1 MNMNRRRFLCQSML
15 LGGGLML
22 GAGAGAC
29 SAQPATGAASGAG
42 GTQARPSGWLMPDE
56 DAPHIRTWM
65 AFGASQK
72 IWGRKLLP
80 EVRRNLALIANT
92 IAEFEPV
99 HMLVRPEEEAIAR
112 KLVSDKVRL
121 IPAGLDDLWMRDT
134 GCVFVKNAAGERA
147 GVNFNFNGWGGKQ
160 ASGQDAKVA
169 ALVAKE
175 AGVPLLSTDW
185 VLEGGC
191 IEVNGHGLAVMTE
204 SCILNDNRNPGR
216 SKDEFAAAIQPL
228 LGIEKIIWLPGVKGR
243 DITDGHIDFYARFAG
258 KNTVLAGLDNDPSSY
273 DYDITRRHLQLL
285 QAATNLQ
292 GQPLQV
298 ETLTAPTDLRPDYLN
313 DEFAAGYIG
322 FYVCNGAVIAQEFGD
337 AKADAAAKA
346 VLQQAYPGREV
357 IMLNVDGIAA
367 GGGSIHC
374 TTQQEI
380 A

>member
-1 MNMNRRRFLCQSML
+1 M
-15 LGGGLML
+15 
-22 GAGAGAC
+22 
-29 SAQPATGAASGAG
+29 TAS
-42 GTQARPSGWLMPDE
+42 R
-56 DAPHIRTWM
+56 
-65 AFGASQK
+65 
-72 IWGRKLLP
+72 
-80 EVRRNLALIANT
+80 
-92 IAEFEPV
+92 
-99 HMLVRPEEEAIAR
+99 
-112 KLVSDKVRL
+112 
-121 IPAGLDDLWMRDT
+121 
-134 GCVFVKNAAGERA
+134 
-147 GVNFNFNGWGGKQ
+147 
-160 ASGQDAKVA
+160 
-169 ALVAKE
+169 
-175 AGVPLLSTDW
+175 
-185 VLEGGC
+185 
-191 IEVNGHGLAVMTE
+191 
-204 SCILNDNRNPGR
+204 ILNRNPNPGR
-216 SKDEFAAAIQPL
+216 SKAECAAAIQPL
-228 LGIEKIIWLPGVKGR
+228 LGLDTIIWLPGVKGR

-258 KNTVLAGLDNDPSSY
+258 KNTVFAGLDNDPSSY

-285 QAATNLQ
+285 QAATNLE

>member
-1 MNMNRRRFLCQSML
+1 MNRRDFLCQSML
-15 LGGGLML
+15 LGGGLIL
-22 GAGAGAC
+22 GAGAC
-29 SAQPATGAASGAG
+29 SAQPTGASGQATDVAPAAASA
-42 GTQARPSGWLMPDE
+42 WLMPDE
-56 DAPHIRTWM
+56 DAPHLRTWM
-65 AFGASQK
+65 AFGAAQA
-72 IWGRKLLP
+72 IWGKKLLP

-112 KLVSDKVRL
+112 ALLSQKVRL
-121 IPAGLDDLWMRDT
+121 IPAALDDLWMRDT
-134 GCVFVKNAAGERA
+134 SCVFVKNAAGERA
-147 GVNFNFNGWGGKQ
+147 GVSFNFNGWGGKQ
-160 ASGQDAKVA
+160 ASRQDAQVA

-175 AGVPLLSTDW
+175 AGVPLLHTDW

-216 SKDEFAAAIQPL
+216 SKDAFAAAMRPL

-258 KNTVLAGLDNDPSSY
+258 QNTVLAGLDNDPSSY
-273 DYDITRRHLQLL
+273 DYDITRQHLALL
-285 QAATNLQ
+285 QAATNLH

-298 ETLTAPTDLRPDYLN
+298 QTLTAPSDLRPAYLN

-337 AKADAAAKA
+337 AEADEAAKA